1 MEKLLTLY
9 KKIAE
14 IATVDENGS
23 KLTNAINDFILNE
36 IIKDKLSDIP
46 KPGNPLNRIWS
57 PASCVPNKGLLNI
70 TVNDSNLNKLLING
84 GLITLFNLFTRTYDK
99 TKIRQVLDTLVK
111 IDIEINNKGTVKC
124 YEVHISEDGE
134 SSGDVCLFSV
144 LYKAMVK
151 LQGYGKLNKRCD
163 VAFRLIGRDC
173 FLALDL
179 SSETANS
186 IVTRTLTD
194 YSHTSNLI
202 KGFYIEAAYDNLNSV
217 AKNILEDINIT
228 FNWYM
233 GSRLSRNDIPTPLRD
248 IVYRSD
254 AKYISLTEVDENNK
268 IIDRYTFDTA
278 AIGGR
283 HSDLKIINYVK
294 SVRDKIDTMVSSR
307 LVHTYIELLP
317 PGGEFI
323 NKTYLDHEY
332 VIIGAFELYKKLDAV
347 AHFFEENKDHL
358 NDKGLFECN

>member
-14 IATVDENGS
+14 IATVDEHGS
-23 KLTNAINDFILNE
+23 KLTNTINDFILNE

-57 PASCVPNKGLLNI
+57 PASCVPNKGLLDI
-70 TVNDSNLNKLLING
+70 TANDSNLNKLLING
-84 GLITLFNLFTRTYDK
+84 GLITLFNLITRQYPK
-99 TKIRQVLDTLVK
+99 PNIRQVLDTLVK
-111 IDIEINNKGTVKC
+111 IDIEINNKDTTKR
-124 YEVHISEDGE
+124 YEVHINDYDEC
-134 SSGDVCLFSV
+134 SGGVCLFSV

-179 SSETANS
+179 PSETANS

-194 YSHTSNLI
+194 YSHTSKLI
-202 KGFYIEAAYDNLNSV
+202 KGFYIETAYDNLNSV
-217 AKNILEDINIT
+217 AKNIIEDINIT

-233 GSRLSRNDIPTPLRD
+233 GLEAPRKDIATSLRD

-254 AKYISLTEVDENNK
+254 ALYISLTEVDENNK
-268 IIDRYTFDTA
+268 IIDRHTLDTA
-278 AIGGR
+278 TIGGR
-283 HSDLKIINYVK
+283 YSELKIINYVK
-294 SVRDKIDTMVSSR
+294 SVRDKLDTMTPSR
-307 LVHTYIELLP
+307 LRHAYIESLP
-317 PGGEFI
+317 ARE
-323 NKTYLDHEY
+323 YLNEMFFNREY
-332 VIIGAFELYKKLDAV
+332 VIIEAFELYKKLDEIV
-347 AHFFEENKDHL
+347 HFFEENKDHL